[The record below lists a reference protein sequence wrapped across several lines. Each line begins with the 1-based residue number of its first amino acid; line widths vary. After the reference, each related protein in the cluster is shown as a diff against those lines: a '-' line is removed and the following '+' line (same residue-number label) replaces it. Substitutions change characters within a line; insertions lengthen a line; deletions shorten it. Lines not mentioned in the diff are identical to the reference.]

1 MITTVLLMTKL
12 LVSELQCTT
21 WRGTKRTMRSG
32 TCGYWG
38 NRHSTA
44 SILTATCS
52 LAGWEPNIKE
62 LIRRP
67 RLDST
72 PADACRAWQLIV
84 FCNPDSNRSS
94 FVVVAK
100 INPCGYRGQQNE
112 KSKHVSSHMVV
123 LYCNIREYK
132 LLGLELH
139 LRLPIAWHNNTHY

>member
-1 MITTVLLMTKL
+1 MYYLKRYQMNYEEWNLWLMWQQAQYSHSQFQYSAL
-12 LVSELQCTT
+12 
-21 WRGTKRTMRSG
+21 
-32 TCGYWG
+32 GY
-38 NRHSTA
+38 